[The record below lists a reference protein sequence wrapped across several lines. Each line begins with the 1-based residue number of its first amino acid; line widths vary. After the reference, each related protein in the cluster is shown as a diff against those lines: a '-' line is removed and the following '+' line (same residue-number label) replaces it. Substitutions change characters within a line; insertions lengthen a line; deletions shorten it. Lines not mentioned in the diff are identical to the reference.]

1 MAQAV
6 LELNAEDGGA
16 RRFIA
21 VQVPEACPPRSAA
34 FKAGFATIADLGKE
48 RIRRAG
54 VAVCRAAGHPRWDGD
69 IGFRVLKVDSTNMTD
84 VHRAPDRLAQSD
96 LALLAET
103 AKPDRTV
110 EDLLFE
116 VLIDCGQ
123 DLSSSIAVE
132 RIDGREVFVVGGG
145 ALIACLA
152 RDLPPTVIRDVAARA
167 PSRAVFLDAGF
178 GGDADRINAAQL
190 FARVSP
196 GTEVKT
202 I

>member
-1 MAQAV
+1 M
-6 LELNAEDGGA
+6 
-16 RRFIA
+16 
-21 VQVPEACPPRSAA
+21 
-34 FKAGFATIADLGKE
+34 
-48 RIRRAG
+48 
-54 VAVCRAAGHPRWDGD
+54 CRAAGHPRWDGD

-84 VHRAPDRLAQSD
+84 VHRAPDRLDQAD

-103 AKPDRTV
+103 AKPGRTV

-132 RIDGREVFVVGGG
+132 KVDGREVFVVGGG

-152 RDLPPTVIRDVAARA
+152 RDLSPAVIRDIASRA
-167 PSRAVFLDAGF
+167 PSHAVFLDAGF
-178 GGDADRINAAQL
+178 GGGADRINAAQL

-196 GTEVKT
+196 GTELKT